1 MARCP
6 ATRQC
11 SQVVYNFS
19 VTWGSFLKDPEL
31 ESAKRMAHGM
41 DLRPLAM
48 VSYYTSDIYIILISF
63 LSSWGLT
70 NSLV

>member
-19 VTWGSFLKDPEL
+19 VIWGSFLKDPEL
-31 ESAKRMAHGM
+31 ESAKRMAHGV

-48 VSYYTSDIYIILISF
+48 VSYYTSNIYIILISF
-63 LSSWGLT
+63 LSS
-70 NSLV
+70 